1 VGFGQHFWSGRVA
14 LEAKPVVNLLDAV
27 LVAAALVVT
36 PVIRLHKPLPPHK
49 SSRTRALEGES
60 ATQVCLETVMAQ
72 VCELCG
78 KGPQFGNN
86 ISHAH
91 NVTRRRWN
99 PNLQSVKT
107 AGGGGNTKRVKACTS
122 CIKSG
127 KVVKAA

>member
-1 VGFGQHFWSGRVA
+1 
-14 LEAKPVVNLLDAV
+14 
-27 LVAAALVVT
+27 
-36 PVIRLHKPLPPHK
+36 
-49 SSRTRALEGES
+49 
-60 ATQVCLETVMAQ
+60 MAQ

-99 PNLQSVKT
+99 PNLQQ
-107 AGGGGNTKRVKACTS
+107 VKAVNNGVAKRIRVCTS

-127 KVVKAA
+127 KIVKG

>member
-1 VGFGQHFWSGRVA
+1 
-14 LEAKPVVNLLDAV
+14 
-27 LVAAALVVT
+27 
-36 PVIRLHKPLPPHK
+36 
-49 SSRTRALEGES
+49 
-60 ATQVCLETVMAQ
+60 MAQ

-99 PNLQSVKT
+99 PNLQQVKSLT
-107 AGGGGNTKRVKACTS
+107 AGVAKRIRVCTT

-127 KVVKAA
+127 KIIKG

>member
-1 VGFGQHFWSGRVA
+1 
-14 LEAKPVVNLLDAV
+14 
-27 LVAAALVVT
+27 
-36 PVIRLHKPLPPHK
+36 
-49 SSRTRALEGES
+49 
-60 ATQVCLETVMAQ
+60 MAQ

-127 KVVKAA
+127 KVTKAA